1 MDIEIGGC
9 TLGNNSNFNINP
21 EMLSNFAN
29 MFKNM
34 NANEN
39 NTSTDNIS
47 NTSNNSENSNNFNI
61 DMDMIFK
68 IKKIMDKMNDT
79 KNDPRANLL
88 LSLKPY
94 LKESRK
100 EKVEQYIKLF
110 SVGKVMEAFNSD
122 NKNNDV
128 NNSNNMRKFQ
138 PVTVA

>member
-1 MDIEIGGC
+1 
-9 TLGNNSNFNINP
+9 
-21 EMLSNFAN
+21 
-29 MFKNM
+29 M
-34 NANEN
+34 NKASYHIYTTEN